1 MEGLHRGHGVFD
13 ATVAVM
19 LFVPNAAASVLK
31 PQLFASSNPPN
42 ATSSPLLPHFEGRFF
57 SLIPRALALLGIDC
71 ARPLTLLDMVK
82 LSLICGLIPG
92 LLFHK
97 HQAHLAEKES
107 DEDSAVG
114 SVSDTIG
121 QDAVATD
128 PGLLKKHSTYK
139 SYTVASTGWTYP
151 SIRTF
156 HRPHPQG
163 DKLPR
168 KPTPLPLLVFVHG
181 LGGCAAQFQSL
192 LTSLVNLGPCL
203 AIDFPGC
210 GLSKF
215 SPKDPRAYH
224 THALAALLA
233 TVIDE
238 HRDKEAGQGVVFI
251 GHSLGCSI
259 SAYLASSS
267 SPEAHHLSGHVLGFV
282 AICPKAEP
290 PSEEEATKLRK
301 LLSIPDPIFDLWRRW
316 DRRGGTESAS
326 VRRFT
331 GPDAEE
337 ETKKLQIRF
346 NKQSR
351 TRVWKRMARG
361 TLPRTRCRGHS
372 GIGAQNEEGLPGK
385 DVWAGLDM
393 PVFLVAGEAD
403 PITPPDEVRKIASFL
418 GRDVG
423 LASEKEG
430 EPIVDA
436 AAPVHITSANGSP
449 QTYRTGSETLRSLDN
464 DSLPPLDVSLTTD
477 GEASM
482 IMKPKSRCLKT
493 AILPAPASHA
503 LLYAPTT
510 ARTLAGLIQGFLA
523 ERVDHR
529 LSLGWQLK
537 YLTTEGK
544 WDVKNLKKWQA
555 VAPVS
560 EPIGG
565 VFRAMKTLREVDPT
579 HCPRVFVKQ
588 WQGKIRAVVDIS
600 HESPVYD
607 PKGLEN
613 GGIQYYKFPTVSK
626 LPPTVDEVK
635 QFITLIDKLR
645 GENASVPGEDAS
657 HDLPLIGVH
666 CHYGFNRTGF
676 FIVCYLVERL
686 GWTLQNAINEFSK
699 KRPPGIRHDH
709 FIDTLFVRYHVG
721 LKRAPTL

>member
-1 MEGLHRGHGVFD
+1 
-13 ATVAVM
+13 M
-19 LFVPNAAASVLK
+19 LFIPKACASILK
-31 PQLFASSNPPN
+31 PLLLSSPDALNASSPPL
-42 ATSSPLLPHFEGRFF
+42 SSKFEGQFS
-57 SLIPRALALLGIDC
+57 SLISRAFALLGVDP
-71 ARPLTLLDMVK
+71 AQPLTLSDMVK

-92 LLFHK
+92 LLLHR
-97 HQAHLAEKES
+97 HRAHVAEK
-107 DEDSAVG
+107 DTGDGSAAA

-121 QDAVATD
+121 QGAVATD

-139 SYTVASTGWTYP
+139 SYTVPSTGWTYP

-156 HRPHPQG
+156 YRPHPQA

-168 KPTPLPLLVFVHG
+168 KPAPLPLLVFVHG

-192 LTSLVNLGPCL
+192 LTSLVNLAPCL

-215 SPKDPRAYH
+215 APKTQQAYY
-224 THALAALLA
+224 TNALAALLA

-238 HRDKEAGQGVVFI
+238 HRDKEAGQGVVLI

-267 SPEAHHLSGHVLGFV
+267 SPEAHNISEHVLGFV
-282 AICPKAEP
+282 AICPKAEGP
-290 PSEEEATKLRK
+290 TEDEAAKFRK
-301 LLSIPDPIFDLWRRW
+301 LLSIPDPIFNLWRRW

-326 VRRFT
+326 VRRFV
-331 GPDAEE
+331 GADAEE
-337 ETKKLQIRF
+337 ETKKLQVRF
-346 NKQSR
+346 NEQSR

-361 TLPRTRCRGHS
+361 TLPRTWYRGYS
-372 GIGAQNEEGLPGK
+372 GIVAKKEEGMPGK
-385 DVWAGLDM
+385 ETWAGLNM

-403 PITPPDEVRKIASFL
+403 PITPPNEIRKIASFL
-418 GRDVG
+418 GKDVDFAG
-423 LASEKEG
+423 EKDAEA
-430 EPIVDA
+430 IVDTT
-436 AAPVHITSANGSP
+436 APVDFTSANGSP
-449 QTYRTGSETLRSLDN
+449 QTYRTGSETLIDSLDN
-464 DSLPPLDVSLTTD
+464 DSLPPLDVSITSD
-477 GEASM
+477 GEASVTL
-482 IMKPKSRCLKT
+482 KPKAKCLKT
-493 AILPAPASHA
+493 AILPSPASHA

-523 ERVDHR
+523 ERVDKR

-555 VAPVS
+555 VTPVS
-560 EPIGG
+560 EPIAG
-565 VFRAMKTLREVDPT
+565 VFRAMKTLREVDPI
-579 HCPRVFVKQ
+579 HCPRVFVKD
-588 WQGKIRAVVDIS
+588 WQSRIRAVVDIS

-613 GGIQYYKFPTVSK
+613 GGISYYKFPTVSK

-635 QFITLIDKLR
+635 QFIDLIDRLR
-645 GENASVPGEDAS
+645 GENASVPSEEAS
-657 HDLPLIGVH
+657 YDLPLIGVH

-676 FIVCYLVERL
+676 FIVCFLVERL
-686 GWTLQNAINEFSK
+686 GWTLQNAINEFAK
-699 KRPPGIRHDH
+699 KRSPGIRHDH
-709 FIDTLFVRYHVG
+709 FIDTLFVRYHIG